1 VVKASGLKPKPSLLY
16 PEARII
22 GRNLSCLVDTG
33 AMQSFMNPNLDNEL
47 DLQVQKE
54 SKPINVR
61 FAKGEPH

>member
-1 VVKASGLKPKPSLLY
+1 LY